1 VVVELP
7 TAPQAIMNPVR
18 EIASTN
24 GNAASRR
31 FRRNVKGAPSRNAQ
45 NITVPPPFHGAD
57 GVRFAALILAAM
69 VTVEVPVPPAVKVTD
84 VAVAV
89 TSAGVPSVEV
99 TVVVKETVP
108 V

>member
-1 VVVELP
+1 
-7 TAPQAIMNPVR
+7 MNPVR
-18 EIASTN
+18 EIASTK

-45 NITVPPPFHGAD
+45 NITVPPPFHGDA
-57 GVRFAALILAAM
+57 GVRFAALALAVI
-69 VTVEVPVPPAVKVTD
+69 VTVEVPVPPAVSVTG

-99 TVVVKETVP
+99 TVVAKVTVP
-108 V
+108 A